1 VIELL
6 QAQYL
11 RYGVTVVG
19 VTGGFCF
26 CEVSEGNGGGI
37 FARDGGRSGSL
48 GGISGSDGFVEHA
61 DKARRQSNISDTAS
75 SGPNTALYFDRLSRT
90 LILQILLGLFCA
102 VTGSAPVK
110 N

>member
-1 VIELL
+1 LEVVVELL
-6 QAQYL
+6 QSQYL

-19 VTGGFCF
+19 VTGGFGF

-61 DKARRQSNISDTAS
+61 DKARRQANISATAS
-75 SGPNTALYFDRLSRT
+75 SGPNTGLYVFNLSRT
-90 LILQILLGLFCA
+90 F
-102 VTGSAPVK
+102 TR
-110 N
+110 